1 MASTFRTL
9 QFTVFAPMS
18 SRPKD
23 ERPSRV
29 ARETHRFRR
38 EAKQLGLNIR
48 ALREALGLTLQEA
61 SERMDVAPKHL
72 QKIEAGGGRKTADG
86 VGTINVT
93 LVTLVRIADG
103 LGTTVH
109 NLFAPRETPTR
120 RTTAK

>member
-1 MASTFRTL
+1 M
-9 QFTVFAPMS
+9 P
-18 SRPKD
+18 SRPTD

-29 ARETHRFRR
+29 ARQTRRFQR
-38 EAKQLGLNIR
+38 EAKLLGLNIR

-72 QKIEAGGGRKTADG
+72 QKIEAGGGKGG
-86 VGTINVT
+86 VEDAAPINVT

-109 NLFAPRETPTR
+109 NLFAPRSPSR
-120 RTTAK
+120 K